1 MKLNDWQMAFEA
13 YLLADDPGAERQF
26 ADTLAGGPSLSV
38 GTGLKIYHNAY
49 RARLQE
55 VLSGDFPVTRQW
67 LGDEKFAEL
76 AEQYLRAHPSRHY
89 SLRWLGAHL
98 ASYVGH
104 DSPLA
109 ELVRLEWAF
118 TLAFDA
124 KAEEPLA
131 LQDMA
136 CLTAHEWPTL
146 QVGLLPSVQWLDCRY
161 NSLAVWQAAKQQCA
175 LPDSIALET
184 EVVCLVWRAGLSCY
198 YRTLDADEAAALR
211 AMIHDKWTF
220 AELCL
225 QLTNSFADNAPL
237 QAATWLKQW
246 VTDSL
251 LERKFDRCRLW
262 NL

>member
-1 MKLNDWQMAFEA
+1 MKLNDWQAAFEA
-13 YLLADDPGAERQF
+13 YLLGDDPGVAERF
-26 ADTLAGGPSLSV
+26 ADTFVGGPSLSV
-38 GTGLKIYHNAY
+38 GTGMKIYHNAY

-55 VLSGDFPVTRQW
+55 VLSADFPVTRQW

-76 AEQYLRAHPSRHY
+76 TGQYLRRCPSRHY
-89 SLRWLGAHL
+89 SLRWLGEHL
-98 ASYVGH
+98 ASHVGH
-104 DSPLA
+104 DTPLA

-124 KAEEPLA
+124 QPKEPLA

-136 CLTAHEWPTL
+136 CLQTHEWPSL
-146 QVGLLPSVQWLDCRY
+146 QVSLLPSVQWLDCRY
-161 NSLAVWQAAKQQCA
+161 NSLELWRAAKDQNS
-175 LPDSIALET
+175 LPESKALER
-184 EVVCLVWRAGLSCY
+184 EVVWLVWRVGLNCY
-198 YRTLDADEAAALR
+198 YRSLDAGEAAALR
-211 AMIHDKWTF
+211 GMTHDKWTF

-251 LERKFDRCRLW
+251 LERKFD
-262 NL
+262 

>member
-1 MKLNDWQMAFEA
+1 MKLTDWQMAFEA
-13 YLLADDPGAERQF
+13 YLLGDDPGVAMQF
-26 ADTLAGGPSLSV
+26 ANTLTGGPSLSV

-49 RARLQE
+49 RARLRE
-55 VLSGDFPVTRQW
+55 VLSVDFPVTHQW

-76 AEQYLRAHPSRHY
+76 AEQYLRAYPSRHY
-89 SLRWLGAHL
+89 SLRWLGEHL

-104 DSPLA
+104 DTPLA

-124 KAEEPLA
+124 RPKEPLA

-136 CLTAHEWPTL
+136 CLTPHEWPVL
-146 QVGLLPSVQWLDCRY
+146 QVGLLPSVQWLDCHY
-161 NSLAVWQAAKQQCA
+161 NSLELWRAAKDQCT
-175 LPDSIALET
+175 LPDSKVLET
-184 EVVCLVWRAGLSCY
+184 AIVCLVWRVGLNCY
-198 YRTLDADEAAALR
+198 YRLLDAGEAAALR
-211 AMIHDKWTF
+211 GMTHDRWSF

-225 QLTNSFADNAPL
+225 QLTNSFADDAPL

-251 LERKFDRCRLW
+251 LERKFD
-262 NL
+262 